1 MTEVY
6 IDKKFSEF
14 HEKKLQFFSVK
25 LINSILK
32 SLGYTALHMA
42 VKEDNEEHCKV
53 LLENGADPNVFGVK
67 SDYFKTPLHR
77 ARTQKV
83 VQLLLKYGADPNSR
97 FIYLIDNSI

>member
-1 MTEVY
+1 MNP
-6 IDKKFSEF
+6 ISK
-14 HEKKLQFFSVK
+14 
-25 LINSILK
+25 
-32 SLGYTALHMA
+32 LGYTALHMA

-97 FIYLIDNSI
+97 

>member
-1 MTEVY
+1 
-6 IDKKFSEF
+6 
-14 HEKKLQFFSVK
+14 
-25 LINSILK
+25 
-32 SLGYTALHMA
+32 MA

-53 LLENGADPNVFGVK
+53 LLENGADPNVFGVR

-97 FIYLIDNSI
+97 FIVYFNFTKNFFYISDLFYIFFVKSISQFQNART